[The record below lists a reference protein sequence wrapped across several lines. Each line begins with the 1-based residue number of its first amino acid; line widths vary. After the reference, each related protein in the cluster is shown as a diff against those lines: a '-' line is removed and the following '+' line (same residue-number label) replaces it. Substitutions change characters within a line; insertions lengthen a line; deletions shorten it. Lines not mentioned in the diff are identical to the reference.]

1 MREEIR
7 VVIDKDGTVTFK
19 VEGAHGA
26 QCLSRT
32 ESLER
37 EMGEVIE
44 RRRTGDYFKA
54 GRLLLRNTVSQTQDE
69 G

>member
-1 MREEIR
+1 MKGEIR
-7 VVIDKDGTVTFK
+7 VLVDKDGTVTFR
-19 VEGAHGA
+19 VEGAHGTR
-26 QCLSRT
+26 CLTRT

-44 RRRTGDYFKA
+44 RRKTGDYFKA
-54 GRLLLRNTVSQTQDE
+54 GRALLRNTVRQGSED